1 MDDGVGALHGR
12 LHARRV
18 GDVAL
23 DELAAEALEILGTT
37 GVTDETPHGKLVRA
51 QGGGYV
57 PADETRGAGEQNH
70 GFFAAASA
78 SAVASPSKFCQ
89 YRRRSRAGLALVLG
103 AEPAGTVRC
112 LGRLGHLDERE
123 LPDLHADVDRDRKV
137 RDVRQLERHV
147 AVPARVDEAGRR
159 VDEEPEPPEASS
171 SPRAARRGRREA

>member
-23 DELAAEALEILGTT
+23 DDLAAEALEILGTT

-70 GFFAAASA
+70 GFSAAAAAAASG
-78 SAVASPSKFCQ
+78 SAKFCQ
-89 YRRRSRAGLALVLG
+89 YRDGVGPVWPLYLEPSPLAPYGASAGSVIWTN
-103 AEPAGTVRC
+103 ESCPIFMPT
-112 LGRLGHLDERE
+112 
-123 LPDLHADVDRDRKV
+123 
-137 RDVRQLERHV
+137 
-147 AVPARVDEAGRR
+147 
-159 VDEEPEPPEASS
+159 
-171 SPRAARRGRREA
+171 